1 MEDYYS
7 PQAVNVRT
15 SFTYNCS
22 LTIIDAWLSHQDLF
36 IVLGDLSAK
45 VGLED
50 VRTWRTWRTWR
61 ETIEESSAAEE
72 IERAKDFCWTS
83 VWIIISVWLA
93 LHFIRVKQIGS
104 GHGNHGHRMVKQ
116 EIIMINF
123 ILVNKKLQKS
133 GVSMCIVF
141 SKQIL
146 RQVTKW
152 LSINDC
158 P

>member
-15 SFTYNCS
+15 SFTYNCP

-61 ETIEESSAAEE
+61 ETIEESSAAED
-72 IERAKDFCWTS
+72 IERAKDFC
-83 VWIIISVWLA
+83 
-93 LHFIRVKQIGS
+93 
-104 GHGNHGHRMVKQ
+104 
-116 EIIMINF
+116 
-123 ILVNKKLQKS
+123 
-133 GVSMCIVF
+133 
-141 SKQIL
+141 
-146 RQVTKW
+146 
-152 LSINDC
+152 
-158 P
+158 